1 MQTIQDIFNRA
12 GEDLVG
18 RAQGPM
24 HLRLIIQ
31 PLVACILAIRA
42 GLRDARE
49 NQPPFFRALVC
60 HANRRRDLLRQGW
73 KDIANVFAAAL
84 ILDVV
89 YQFIA
94 LRTVYPGEAIIV
106 ATVLAVIPYLLL
118 RASVTRFF
126 GRKKE
131 KQ

>member
-1 MQTIQDIFNRA
+1 VN
-12 GEDLVG
+12 
-18 RAQGPM
+18 
-24 HLRLIIQ
+24 LRLIIQ